1 MPTSLLLILTA
12 AGFGASPL
20 LIAEAV
26 AYFPPWTLAALRSAL
41 GLPLLIL
48 AAGALGPQKRLSRYD
63 LLTALVGGTLVVAI
77 PFVSMAAGMQYIP
90 SGMGGMLYAT
100 MPLFTLAMAAMFLH
114 DEPAT
119 LEQGMRIGVGILGV
133 LLISV
138 PAIMAGGFGQA
149 GLGTLLTLISPLSY
163 AAGNVWFRR
172 RRRVAPLM
180 LSAAMFAVGTVAIWP
195 LALLIDGPVAAN
207 PSFAVIGTLLALV
220 VLATVAPNL
229 LNYALVQ
236 QAGANRAA
244 LAMFLMPAFSVVFGM
259 IFRDE
264 RLPLLAFGGLALVIA
279 ASTVKLP
286 KWRRAKSALAAE
298 AQGHRVV
305 RQMGPAAR
313 ARAEAAAEASA
324 TPTPAMAVSDQGP
337 KAAGPNAQGQNVQ
350 GRTGQGAGGQGPNQ
364 QGQKPQGQK
373 WQGQKWQGQ
382 QPKAATPQG
391 QNAQAVKGQAW
402 KGQAGKAQAGNNQA
416 GKAAG
421 PNAQGPGA
429 QAAPTQGPNA
439 QTKPAQAGNRP
450 AAAGQWAKPQGA
462 KAGGAQARQGA
473 KANALQAP
481 AKPPVSASAKGEAQQ
496 PPKAP
501 AKAPAGGKAGG
512 TGWAGNGK
520 KAAAKPGPNQG
531 ANKAAAQ
538 KPGQPAAKPGAKAGD
553 ASAPDG
559 SGSKP
564 DTPRQPPRGPRPTED
579 A

>member
-48 AAGALGPQKRLSRYD
+48 AAGALGPQKRFTRYD

-100 MPLFTLAMAAMFLH
+100 MPLFTLAMAAMVLP

-119 LEQGMRIGVGILGV
+119 LEQGMRIGVGIMGV

-138 PAIMAGGFGQA
+138 PAIAAGGFGQA

-180 LSAAMFAVGTVAIWP
+180 LSAAMFAVGTLAIWP
-195 LALLIDGPVAAN
+195 LALLIDGPVAAE
-207 PSFAVIGTLLALV
+207 PSLTVLGTLGALV

-244 LAMFLMPAFSVVFGM
+244 LAMFLMPAFSVVFGI

-264 RLPLLAFGGLALVIA
+264 RLPLLAFAGLALVIG

-286 KWRRAKSALAAE
+286 RWRRAKSALAAE
-298 AQGHRVV
+298 AQGHREV
-305 RQMGPAAR
+305 RLMGPTAGMPGRREPDAP
-313 ARAEAAAEASA
+313 ASA
-324 TPTPAMAVSDQGP
+324 SPAP
-337 KAAGPNAQGQNVQ
+337 GPNP
-350 GRTGQGAGGQGPNQ
+350 GRSGQGAGPVQRAAQAAKAPNAAPGAQGGNARRTASPAGGGQPPAQSGTHPGAQPNGPPKSQAAPSSPPAGQAAGAARPWKAAGQGGAGRNAAAPRAGGGQGPQ
-364 QGQKPQGQK
+364 AGARPQASGAKAAKPQAAK
-373 WQGQKWQGQ
+373 S
-382 QPKAATPQG
+382 QP
-391 QNAQAVKGQAW
+391 
-402 KGQAGKAQAGNNQA
+402 GKAQPGNPGAAKAEA
-416 GKAAG
+416 GKPAATG
-421 PNAQGPGA
+421 TAGQSPKTPSTPDPQGPA
-429 QAAPTQGPNA
+429 
-439 QTKPAQAGNRP
+439 KRP
-450 AAAGQWAKPQGA
+450 ASTAGTSQG
-462 KAGGAQARQGA
+462 
-473 KANALQAP
+473 
-481 AKPPVSASAKGEAQQ
+481 
-496 PPKAP
+496 
-501 AKAPAGGKAGG
+501 
-512 TGWAGNGK
+512 
-520 KAAAKPGPNQG
+520 
-531 ANKAAAQ
+531 
-538 KPGQPAAKPGAKAGD
+538 
-553 ASAPDG
+553 
-559 SGSKP
+559 KP
-564 DTPRQPPRGPRPTED
+564 DRPRPAPRPTRTG
-579 A
+579 